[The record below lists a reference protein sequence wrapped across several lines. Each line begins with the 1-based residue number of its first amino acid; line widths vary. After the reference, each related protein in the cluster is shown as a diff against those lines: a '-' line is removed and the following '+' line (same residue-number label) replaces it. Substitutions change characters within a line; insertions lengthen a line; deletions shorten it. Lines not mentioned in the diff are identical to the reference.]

1 MQVVEPEEHVLVL
14 EFAENSK
21 GKKNENNL
29 FVASLDSRFDC
40 NHCSDMIGMRT
51 NCLRR

>member
-21 GKKNENNL
+21 GKKNENNTC
-29 FVASLDSRFDC
+29 VAFMESKADYHLSLV
-40 NHCSDMIGMRT
+40 
-51 NCLRR
+51 

>member
-21 GKKNENNL
+21 GKKNENNP
-29 FVASLDSRFDC
+29 FVTFFGSRFDC
-40 NHCSDMIGMRT
+40 VQDVI
-51 NCLRR
+51 